1 MKILHKLAFAKS
13 VLTHLFISKPMREP
27 APPAFVVT
35 FHDLEYWDYII
46 LIIHLTIQQTTPI
59 SICVLSFWTQFV
71 DYIFPPRIF
80 KSYQQ
85 RFRTT
90 YHYNVHESYMWL
102 HKYANSLVSNY
113 FCCFLVHCTAPPA
126 ETTSSGAEQAVVTE
140 SWTPSVDLV
149 ITTANHDA
157 TNSYAGQRTTTES
170 STGVMTIS
178 PPVTAANGFI
188 VEPTHEKK
196 PSFQQRPCTLAAAST
211 SLETCGPSQP
221 TADTNSSLAD
231 QIKSFLLDDDLATC
245 MIPFLSQSR
254 LRLAVDTQETQ
265 ASSLLRI
272 QVAGYGLACEHPITQ
287 VYIDIGTTPG
297 QGLSLAKY
305 RKRNVSLCPVALS
318 ESYWSAFTSVSHSAP
333 CNGSARFG
341 VQFERFNWLP
351 QSRNLEQL
359 CDVRAFKWM

>member
-13 VLTHLFISKPMREP
+13 VLTHIFISTQMRES
-27 APPAFVVT
+27 APPTFVVT
-35 FHDLEYWDYII
+35 FHDLEYWDYVI
-46 LIIHLTIQQTTPI
+46 LNIHPTMQQTTPI

-80 KSYQQ
+80 KRYQQ

-90 YHYNVHESYMWL
+90 YYYNAHESYMWL

-113 FCCFLVHCTAPPA
+113 FRCFLVHYTAPPA

-140 SWTPSVDLV
+140 PWTPSVDLV

-178 PPVTAANGFI
+178 PPVTTANGFI
-188 VEPTHEKK
+188 VEPTHEKE
-196 PSFQQRPCTLAAAST
+196 PSFQQSPCTLVAAST
-211 SLETCGPSQP
+211 SLETCGPPQP

-231 QIKSFLLDDDLATC
+231 QIKSFLLGDDLATC

-297 QGLSLAKY
+297 QGTVTCKIQKQECLFVSRSLERELLICIY
-305 RKRNVSLCPVALS
+305 ECRPLV
-318 ESYWSAFTSVSHSAP
+318 P

-351 QSRNLEQL
+351 QNKNLEQL
-359 CDVRAFKWM
+359 CDVRAFIWM